1 MEPVIHFFFL
11 TVLMPWSGAEDS
23 LNIPNVASDI
33 ELEAFNITL
42 KNFTVELNNHKL
54 ADKVS
59 SATPREDPGSVNES
73 VFESFP
79 RQPLHGEVD
88 KQKWGGSL
96 LTRAR
101 GSLSSYRPEFSNI
114 NPFDFSSRY
123 TRNMIR
129 VNYITADCYDNYMRI
144 NLHFNGTFS
153 GIVYSTGYVHD
164 PDCVYINGSYD
175 KRYEFYIRLNR
186 CGTLGQR
193 NGDYNSYFLENKKHS
208 NEYMW
213 NTITV
218 QYNSVIEEEWDENFR
233 VTCEYGYDYR
243 KTVTFPLVNVEA
255 NTGNPVV
262 FTLTP
267 PVCYMEIKEG
277 FNVRGH
283 PINKPVSVGDPLTL
297 IVQMKSENS

>member
-1 MEPVIHFFFL
+1 MNVE
-11 TVLMPWSGAEDS
+11 SGAEDS
-23 LNIPNVASDI
+23 LKIPSITSDF
-33 ELEAFNITL
+33 ELEAPNITF
-42 KNFTVELNNHKL
+42 KNFTVEFNNHKL
-54 ADKVS
+54 AAKVS
-59 SATPREDPGSVNES
+59 SAPSIEESGSENES
-73 VFESFP
+73 VLERFF
-79 RQPLHGEVD
+79 RQPLHGDVD
-88 KQKWGGSL
+88 NQGWGGSL
-96 LTRAR
+96 RTQAR
-101 GSLSSYRPEFSNI
+101 GSLSAYRPEFPNI
-114 NPFDFSSRY
+114 TPFDFSSRY
-123 TRNMIR
+123 SMNMIR

-164 PDCVYINGSYD
+164 PDCVYINGSFE

-193 NGDYNSYFLENKKHS
+193 KGDYNTYFEEDKKHS

-233 VTCEYGYDYR
+233 VTCEYGYDFR
-243 KTVTFPLVNVEA
+243 KTVTFPLANVEV

-267 PVCYMEIKEG
+267 PECYMEIKEG

-283 PINKPVSVGDPLTL
+283 QIDGPVSVGDPLTL
-297 IVQMKSENS
+297 IIQMKSENS